1 MHKFEQLTLFD
12 DINDSVND
20 DNPFEPEYFCENCC
34 DKCNVRGDNC
44 FHNTIAYGYDNLGNR
59 IVVAC
64 KGQKHINIS

>member
-1 MHKFEQLTLFD
+1 MHEFEQLTLFD

-64 KGQKHINIS
+64 KGQKLV